1 MYVTLSI
8 FKGLQSIL
16 PWRMFEVHPDWTFA
30 KLLEVSLQSVPQSEW
45 LDADSDEPVCE
56 LRKEMNAHSAELVQ
70 LHCLEGHVLLSGL
83 TLVKHSFTYVLLK
96 FYVLGNSSTS
106 CSTPSRW
113 TTFITRFYSWFTHC
127 AQQGKTTGKTS
138 VHLVHHAVKHRGNAL
153 IGYMIYLC
161 FTNGVKPSP
170 PWGPPWGP
178 PQVFT

>member
-1 MYVTLSI
+1 MTRNHTINLVLQFLVSGNTPFSTLDLSI
-8 FKGLQSIL
+8 VPPFGWADTIGLERNI
-16 PWRMFEVHPDWTFA
+16 
-30 KLLEVSLQSVPQSEW
+30 SLYCPPSH
-45 LDADSDEPVCE
+45 AII
-56 LRKEMNAHSAELVQ
+56 
-70 LHCLEGHVLLSGL
+70 HCLEGHVLLSGL
-83 TLVKHSFTYVLLK
+83 TLVKHSFTCVLLK

-106 CSTPSRW
+106 CSKLSRW

-138 VHLVHHAVKHRGNAL
+138 VHLVHHAVKHRGDAL

>member
-1 MYVTLSI
+1 MKHRHICIYPSFCTYNDI
-8 FKGLQSIL
+8 
-16 PWRMFEVHPDWTFA
+16 HA
-30 KLLEVSLQSVPQSEW
+30 Y
-45 LDADSDEPVCE
+45 
-56 LRKEMNAHSAELVQ
+56 
-70 LHCLEGHVLLSGL
+70 HCLEGHVLLSRL

-106 CSTPSRW
+106 CSKLSRW

-127 AQQGKTTGKTS
+127 VQQGKTTGKTS
-138 VHLVHHAVKHRGNAL
+138 VHLVHHAVKHRGDAL